1 MAGRETIKKLITVRL
16 YMIFYTLALDTSSA
30 RKIRNKTTKIDILSK
45 NQNLSNF
52 RLTFWQ
58 KSQFFRAGTRHFVS
72 LERAT

>member
-1 MAGRETIKKLITVRL
+1 MMKLITVRF
-16 YMIFYTLALDTSSA
+16 YMTFYTLVLEASS
-30 RKIRNKTTKIDILSK
+30 IRNKTTKIDILSK

-58 KSQFFRAGTRHFVS
+58 KSQFFRGGTRHFVS